1 MGASPDGLVIDPS
14 EQQPLGLVEIKC
26 PARAEKLS
34 LFDLSTNK
42 EHKSTF
48 CLRYIRDTYE
58 LKRRH
63 NYYYQVQG
71 QLHITRR
78 SWCDFVLWTPSATVD
93 SLFVERIYYDD
104 TFWSNTMYPR
114 LYRFYMGSMLPE
126 LAHPRRV
133 SNQEVREVILFWNH
147 DDLCPAPQSIQ

>member
-58 LKRRH
+58 LKRRTIT
-63 NYYYQVQG
+63 
-71 QLHITRR
+71 ITRFKG
-78 SWCDFVLWTPSATVD
+78 SSTSHVEVGATSCYGHHQRQSTV
-93 SLFVERIYYDD
+93 SLLNEFIMM
-104 TFWSNTMYPR
+104 T
-114 LYRFYMGSMLPE
+114 
-126 LAHPRRV
+126 
-133 SNQEVREVILFWNH
+133 LFGATQCTLDCIVFTW
-147 DDLCPAPQSIQ
+147 DRCYLS

>member
-1 MGASPDGLVIDPS
+1 MGASPDGLVMDPS

-34 LFDLSTNK
+34 LFDLCTKK

-48 CLRYIRDTYE
+48 CLKYICDTYE
-58 LKRRH
+58 LKRQH

-78 SWCDFVLWTPSATVD
+78 SWCDFVLWTPSSTVD
-93 SLFVERIYYDD
+93 NLCVERIRYDK
-104 TFWSNTMYPR
+104 TFWTNTIYPR
-114 LYRFYMGSMLPE
+114 LYRFFMGSMLAE
-126 LAHPRRV
+126 LAHPRHI
-133 SNQEVREVILFWNH
+133 SGQEVREMVPFWND
-147 DDLCPAPQSIQ
+147 DDLCPAPQPTQ

>member
-78 SWCDFVLWTPSATVD
+78 KLVRLRAMDTISD
-93 SLFVERIYYDD
+93 SR
-104 TFWSNTMYPR
+104 
-114 LYRFYMGSMLPE
+114 
-126 LAHPRRV
+126 
-133 SNQEVREVILFWNH
+133 
-147 DDLCPAPQSIQ
+147 QSLR